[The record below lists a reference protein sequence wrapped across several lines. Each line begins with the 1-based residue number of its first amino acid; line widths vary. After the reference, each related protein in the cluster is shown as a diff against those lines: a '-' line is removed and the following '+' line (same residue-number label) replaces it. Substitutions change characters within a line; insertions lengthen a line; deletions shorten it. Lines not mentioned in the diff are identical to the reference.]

1 MLHSRIDTDTGGEPD
16 KEEIDLSKVTSA
28 KVSSLFLD
36 PGGNHLLVS
45 TKHEGGA
52 KPALLYLHRSRHQPR
67 QVASFTELVTAVGWN
82 YGRLGAG
89 QEAST
94 GSVLIGTVSGK
105 IIETE
110 LTVEEGILEGLTGG
124 FMGGGNTTITP
135 LFYREQFNIGKDEAG
150 KDERVTG
157 LQVHQLPSRPQFHI
171 ILAATPTRLFQFQGQ
186 CLKETETV
194 ARFTDLFTKYL
205 TNAERNLIMPSSLKY
220 SDLAFFFMP
229 AYRAAGILYPQQF
242 GWLTEKWL
250 QWGKVENP
258 RPGETEDFIS
268 VSGQLGTTEDE
279 TGRKM
284 SSPPR
289 QVVFSNFGI
298 LLDIHNIMRGPTSPC
313 WNSLHLK

>member
-1 MLHSRIDTDTGGEPD
+1 MIKFFLHFRIDTDTGGEPD

-45 TKHEGGA
+45 TKNEGGA

-67 QVASFTELVTAVGWN
+67 QVANFAELVTAVGWN
-82 YGRLGAG
+82 YSRLGAG

-124 FMGGGNTTITP
+124 FMGGGNTSITP
-135 LFYREQFNIGKDEAG
+135 LIYKEQFNIG

-186 CLKETETV
+186 CLKESETIP
-194 ARFTDLFTKYL
+194 RFTDLFTKYL
-205 TNAERNLIMPSSLKY
+205 TNVERNLIMPSSLKY

-242 GWLTEKWL
+242 GWMTEEWL

-268 VSGQLGTTEDE
+268 VSGQLGTMVDE

-284 SSPPR
+284 AFPPL
-289 QVVFSNFGI
+289 QVLVLFPNFGV
-298 LLDIHNIMRGPTSPC
+298 L
-313 WNSLHLK
+313 